1 MVHFHIGTE
10 KSTEQKAPGS
20 SLMVS
25 GVPLCKSTAVNAMV
39 VRMIRCEGAKSA
51 ADKQLFFHK
60 RDNCFF
66 LFLREQGKW
75 KGYGVNLVWTDMVVR
90 LVTIHNI
97 KQTLVGGIPELGI
110 EGFFYLIRRVCGRQK
125 HLRQIFRRVI
135 P

>member
-39 VRMIRCEGAKSA
+39 VRMIRCEGAKST

-60 RDNCFF
+60 CDNCFF

-110 EGFFYLIRRVCGRQK
+110 EGFFYLFSACAVGRS
-125 HLRQIFRRVI
+125 IFVKFFAE
-135 P
+135 